1 MAIMYGNWY
10 ALMNKKWNILYLFSR
25 FKLYIVGILL
35 LIILEPSVSSWL
47 YFWLQKMYN
56 EVIVGT
62 SKIMILRTLS
72 IGVSIWL
79 FKRFLI
85 LVTAIIKSKLLCE
98 IKQDLKVDLF
108 NHVMKLNVGSV
119 DEFGESG
126 LYVSTFTN
134 DITLLEQRY
143 FSNII
148 SVVSQVISLVILSA
162 SFSTLDSTIAVF
174 VLSFGACVMV
184 IPAICSRYLSKI
196 NLQYSN
202 AFAKFTQNLKD
213 CFVSFPTIKNY
224 HVENFALNRFNDA
237 NQNLEY
243 TKFQADCSLS
253 LANNIGSLLSWFMQ
267 IVAIGVGLIKISQGQ
282 ISLGTLMAAVAF
294 TQDIATPLQGLVGDI
309 NSIRSIKEIVNK
321 INCLSTL
328 ESQQQKNPMKDYG
341 SSDLIFDHLT
351 IEKDG
356 KRIVN
361 DFSYNFQ
368 SGKKYLIVG
377 PNGSGKS
384 SLCKAI
390 KNHFKDY
397 KGQIIYNSQDLRYIN
412 NDDIS
417 DHISYLTENVSLFN
431 GTVKDNIILN
441 RNYSEEEYRK
451 VKAEANVLLKDDHQ
465 LGENGSKASSGEKRR
480 IEIGRSLLTKPKI
493 MLLDEV
499 VSTLD
504 IQTAYEIEKMILG
517 YKNHTIIFISH
528 NFSGKLISEYD
539 DILVMD
545 HGRLIDS
552 GKYEDLIERCDYFRN
567 ICDIKFGKVL

>member
-1 MAIMYGNWY
+1 
-10 ALMNKKWNILYLFSR
+10 
-25 FKLYIVGILL
+25 
-35 LIILEPSVSSWL
+35 
-47 YFWLQKMYN
+47 
-56 EVIVGT
+56 
-62 SKIMILRTLS
+62 
-72 IGVSIWL
+72 
-79 FKRFLI
+79 
-85 LVTAIIKSKLLCE
+85 
-98 IKQDLKVDLF
+98 
-108 NHVMKLNVGSV
+108 
-119 DEFGESG
+119 
-126 LYVSTFTN
+126 
-134 DITLLEQRY
+134 
-143 FSNII
+143 
-148 SVVSQVISLVILSA
+148 
-162 SFSTLDSTIAVF
+162 
-174 VLSFGACVMV
+174 
-184 IPAICSRYLSKI
+184 
-196 NLQYSN
+196 
-202 AFAKFTQNLKD
+202 
-213 CFVSFPTIKNY
+213 
-224 HVENFALNRFNDA
+224 
-237 NQNLEY
+237 
-243 TKFQADCSLS
+243 
-253 LANNIGSLLSWFMQ
+253 MQ

-545 HGRLIDS
+545 HGCLIDS